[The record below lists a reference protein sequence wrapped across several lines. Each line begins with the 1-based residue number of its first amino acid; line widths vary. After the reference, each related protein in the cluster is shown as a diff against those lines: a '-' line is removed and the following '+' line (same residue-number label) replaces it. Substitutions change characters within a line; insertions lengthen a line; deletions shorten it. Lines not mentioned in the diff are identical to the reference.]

1 MVPVVAGIVNGKGRV
16 FTRDSFG
23 VCSVQLCG
31 YPSIIRVRP
40 LRQGIAHQL
49 KLRNCNELNPTDVLL
64 DIGEFDTIQ
73 HFFHGAIRIADSE
86 EDKFPEFE
94 QVKLRKM
101 KPMIM

>member
-1 MVPVVAGIVNGKGRV
+1 MVPVAGIVNVKGRV

-64 DIGEFDTIQ
+64 DVGEFDTIQ
-73 HFFHGAIRIADSE
+73 HFFHGAIRIADCE